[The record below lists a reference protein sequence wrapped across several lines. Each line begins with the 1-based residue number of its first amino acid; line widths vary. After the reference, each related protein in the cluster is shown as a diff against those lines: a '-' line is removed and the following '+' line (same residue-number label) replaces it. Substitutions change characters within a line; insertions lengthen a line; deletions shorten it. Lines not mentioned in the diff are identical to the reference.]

1 MLPINY
7 LNLLSAY
14 SVTIN
19 NKLLIR
25 YLTVQSV
32 MGDKLKST
40 TVDSKHSTV
49 SACSRQLGEKYTALT
64 LK

>member
-7 LNLLSAY
+7 LNLLSVY
-14 SVTIN
+14 SLTIN
-19 NKLLIR
+19 YKLLIR

-32 MGDKLKST
+32 MSDKST
-40 TVDSKHSTV
+40 TADNKDNTV